1 MRKLLPL
8 VISATLG
15 SVVTTS
21 AWAES
26 LAQIYDLAK
35 QNDPTL
41 LGAKADRDQAFEAI
55 NSSRSSLLPQID
67 LDAGY
72 DIERSDLSSL
82 RSDAL
87 TAGVS
92 LTQALYDPSS
102 WVALDSSEKLARQQ
116 DASYASAQQDL
127 IIRVAQAY
135 FDILEA
141 EDNLNF
147 VRAEKKAVYRQL
159 DQIKQ
164 RFEVGLTA
172 ITDVHDAQAQ
182 YDSVLAD
189 EVQAQNTLT
198 NSYEALREITGQEPN
213 TLSKLDTQRFS
224 ASKPSASL
232 ADLLKDAETKNLS
245 LLSARIA
252 QDIAK
257 DDIKSAKTGHLP
269 TLDFT
274 ADYDYT
280 DQQNSDASYFGS
292 RNELAFGLDLNVP
305 LYSGGNTTSLV
316 KQAEYAYVSTSQTL
330 EKTYRSVVKNVHA
343 YNNNITGAI
352 GSIRAYQQSVISA
365 KSALEATEAGY
376 EVGTRTIVDVLDA
389 TQTLYDARSNLSS
402 ARYDYIMSVLE
413 LRQAVGTLSE
423 QDVLDISAGLID

>member
-15 SVVTTS
+15 SISASS

-26 LAQIYDLAK
+26 LTQIYDLAK

-41 LGAKADRDQAFEAI
+41 LGARADRDEAFEAI

-72 DIERSDLSSL
+72 DIERSDLSAL

-92 LTQALYDPSS
+92 LTQAIYDPSS
-102 WVALDSSEKLARQQ
+102 WVALDSAEKLARQQ
-116 DASYASAQQDL
+116 DATYASAQQDL

-141 EDNLNF
+141 EDNLSF
-147 VRAEKKAVYRQL
+147 VLAEKKAVYRQL

-164 RFEVGLTA
+164 KFEVGLTA

-182 YDSVLAD
+182 YDTVLAD
-189 EVQAQNTLT
+189 EVIARNTLS
-198 NSYEALREITGQEPN
+198 NNYEALREITGQEPSE
-213 TLSKLDTQRFS
+213 LSKLDTERFS
-224 ASKPSASL
+224 ATKPNESINS
-232 ADLLKDAETKNLS
+232 LLKTAETQNLS

-269 TLDFT
+269 TLGFT

-292 RNELAFGLDLNVP
+292 RNELSLGLDLNVP

-330 EKTYRSVVKNVHA
+330 EQTYRSVIKNVHS
-343 YNNNITGAI
+343 YNNDITGAI
-352 GSIRAYQQSVISA
+352 GSIKAYQQSVISA
-365 KSALEATEAGY
+365 KAALDASEAGY

-389 TQTLYDARSNLSS
+389 TQTLYDARSNLSE

-423 QDVLDISAGLID
+423 QDILDISAGLVD